1 MRLYCFNLILRPSAS
16 GFVSAVNKSKQ
27 RARVVRVIAFAAD
40 LTRATPLSFLFPFFS
55 HIYYISSPGTIAVVA
70 VSAGCKYRY
79 GMEASTLLQSHHRRF
94 ALQREQP
101 GLRAVSSSCWTAEN
115 GIHRGA
121 SGNTRK

>member
-1 MRLYCFNLILRPSAS
+1 M
-16 GFVSAVNKSKQ
+16 
-27 RARVVRVIAFAAD
+27 RVIAFAAD
-40 LTRATPLSFLFPFFS
+40 LTRATPLSFLFPVLFPVS
-55 HIYYISSPGTIAVVA
+55 LISPGTIAVVA
-70 VSAGCKYRY
+70 VSAGRKYRY